1 MTKPD
6 DMPEGLEKSYAQ
18 EATGAMRASIGT
30 KIDVTLVPF
39 ELMCAAAMG
48 LLYGEKKY
56 AARNFEKGLSYKS
69 LCLSIDRHNKA
80 ILDGEDTDVD
90 SGLPHYALLA
100 SSIAMLCHNIMQ
112 GVIIDNRPEPKAG
125 KMVAE
130 IATMAQN
137 VYLESMK

>member
-1 MTKPD
+1 MSKSA

-39 ELMCAAAMG
+39 ELKCAAAMG
-48 LLYGEKKY
+48 LLHGEKKY

-80 ILDGEDTDVD
+80 ILDGEDIDED

-100 SSIAMLCHNIMQ
+100 SSVAMLCHNIMQ
-112 GVIIDNRPEPKAG
+112 GVIIDNRPVRKVG
-125 KMVAE
+125 KSVSE
-130 IATMAQN
+130 IAALAQAT
-137 VYLESMK
+137 YLGSLK

>member
-1 MTKPD
+1 MNKPD
-6 DMPEGLEKSYAQ
+6 DMPEGLEKAYAH
-18 EATGAMRASIGT
+18 EITGAMRASIGT

-48 LLYGEKKY
+48 LLHGEKKY

-80 ILDGEDTDVD
+80 IIDGEDIDAD

-100 SSIAMLCHNIMQ
+100 SSVAMLCHNIMQ

-125 KMVAE
+125 KSVSE
-130 IATMAQN
+130 IAALAQS
-137 VYLESMK
+137 VYLESLR